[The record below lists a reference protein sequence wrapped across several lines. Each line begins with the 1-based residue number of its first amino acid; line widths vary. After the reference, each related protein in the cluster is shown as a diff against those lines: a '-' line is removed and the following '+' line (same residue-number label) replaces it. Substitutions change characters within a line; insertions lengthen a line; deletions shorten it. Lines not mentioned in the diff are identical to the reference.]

1 MLEQFNRLDHLLQ
14 TETGVNKNCQIRV
27 FLTLR
32 KTLFLWNVKM
42 KKKPSLTFAV
52 VGAGM
57 VGTAIGFL
65 LQKSGHDV
73 AAVADLS
80 AAHLKRAASYI
91 RAPGFHHPARA
102 AAHADC
108 ILITTP
114 DGRIASAC
122 AQIVS
127 GSDVKGKK
135 VFHMSG
141 AGGLDLLA
149 TAARAGALTA
159 SIHPLQ
165 SFSSID
171 GAIASIPG
179 SYFGVTAAAGAKK
192 MAAGIVRDLQG
203 IPIPVSAG
211 QKPLYHA
218 AACIASNYLVSL
230 LSVVESIYKSIGFSE
245 QDARRAYLPLVY
257 GSLKNIENQGCP
269 NALTG
274 PIARGDSG
282 TVQKHIDALA
292 RHLPD
297 FASIYAHM
305 GAIAVKLAR
314 EKGTLSAAQAKEIL
328 RMLKGE

>member
-1 MLEQFNRLDHLLQ
+1 MGRNM
-14 TETGVNKNCQIRV
+14 K
-27 FLTLR
+27 R
-32 KTLFLWNVKM
+32 KT
-42 KKKPSLTFAV
+42 PSLTFAV

-65 LQKSGHDV
+65 LQKSGNSIT
-73 AAVADLS
+73 AVADLS
-80 AAHLKRAASYI
+80 QAHLKRASSYI
-91 RAPGFHHPARA
+91 RSPGFRHPSEAAARA
-102 AAHADC
+102 DC
-108 ILITTP
+108 VLITTP
-114 DGRIASAC
+114 DDRILSAC
-122 AQIVS
+122 GEIAA
-127 GSDVKGKK
+127 GSNVKGKK

-149 TAARAGALTA
+149 PAARAGALTA

-179 SYFGVTAAAGAKK
+179 SYFGVTADTGVKKLAAD
-192 MAAGIVRDLQG
+192 IVRDLQG
-203 IPIPVSAG
+203 VPIPISAE

-230 LSVVESIYKSIGFSE
+230 MSVVESIYLSIGFSE
-245 QDARRAYLPLVY
+245 KDARRAYLPLVY

-282 TVQKHIDALA
+282 TIQKHIDAMA

-297 FASIYAHM
+297 FASMYAHM
-305 GAIAVKLAR
+305 GSIAVKLAR

-328 RMLKGE
+328 GMLKGAKS

>member
-1 MLEQFNRLDHLLQ
+1 
-14 TETGVNKNCQIRV
+14 
-27 FLTLR
+27 
-32 KTLFLWNVKM
+32 M
-42 KKKPSLTFAV
+42 KKKYPLQFAV
-52 VGAGM
+52 IGTGM

-65 LQKSGHDV
+65 LKKAGHNIT
-73 AAVADLS
+73 AVADAS
-80 AAHLKRAASYI
+80 AAHLKRAKAYI
-91 RAPGFHHPARA
+91 GAPAFSDPARA
-102 AAHADC
+102 AGEAGC

-114 DGRIASAC
+114 DDRIGSVC
-122 AQIVS
+122 AVIAEKS
-127 GSDVKGKK
+127 PLTGKK

-149 TAARAGALTA
+149 PAARAGALTA

-171 GAIASIPG
+171 GTIASIPG
-179 SYFGVTAAAGAKK
+179 SYFGVTASAGAKRL
-192 MAAGIVRDLQG
+192 AADIVRDLKG
-203 IPIPVSAG
+203 IPIPIAAE

-230 LSVVESIYKSIGFSE
+230 LSVVESIYQSIGFSE
-245 QDARRAYLPLVY
+245 KDARRAYLPLVY

-282 TVQKHIDALA
+282 TIQKHIDAMA

-297 FASIYAHM
+297 FASMYAHM
-305 GAIAVKLAR
+305 GVIAVKLAR
-314 EKGTLSAAQAKEIL
+314 EKGTLGAGQAKTIMGL
-328 RMLKGE
+328 LKGENS

>member
-1 MLEQFNRLDHLLQ
+1 
-14 TETGVNKNCQIRV
+14 
-27 FLTLR
+27 
-32 KTLFLWNVKM
+32 M
-42 KKKPSLTFAV
+42 KKKKHSLTFAV

-65 LQKSGHDV
+65 LEKAGHNV
-73 AAVADLS
+73 AAIADLS
-80 AAHLKRAASYI
+80 AAHLKRATSYL
-91 RAPGFHHPARA
+91 RVPGFHHPAQA
-102 AAHADC
+102 AARADC

-114 DGRIASAC
+114 DDRIASVCGEIA
-122 AQIVS
+122 AAPGIQ
-127 GSDVKGKK
+127 GKK

-149 TAARAGALTA
+149 AAARAGALTA

-179 SYFGVTAAAGAKK
+179 SYFGVTADAGLERLAAD
-192 MAAGIVRDLQG
+192 IVRDLRG
-203 IPIPVSAG
+203 IPIPISAQ

-230 LSVVESIYKSIGFSE
+230 MSVVESIYLSIGFSE
-245 QDARRAYLPLVY
+245 KDARRAYLPLVY

-282 TVQKHIDALA
+282 TIQKHIDAMA

-297 FASIYAHM
+297 FASMYAHM

-328 RMLKGE
+328 GMLKGAKS

>member
-1 MLEQFNRLDHLLQ
+1 MGRE
-14 TETGVNKNCQIRV
+14 
-27 FLTLR
+27 
-32 KTLFLWNVKM
+32 M
-42 KKKPSLTFAV
+42 KKKKHSLTFAV

-65 LQKSGHDV
+65 LEKAGHNV
-73 AAVADLS
+73 AAIADLS
-80 AAHLKRAASYI
+80 AAHLKRATSYL
-91 RAPGFHHPARA
+91 RVPGFHHPAQA
-102 AAHADC
+102 AARADC

-114 DGRIASAC
+114 DDRIASVCGEIA
-122 AQIVS
+122 AAPGIQ
-127 GSDVKGKK
+127 GKK

-149 TAARAGALTA
+149 AAARAGALTA

-179 SYFGVTAAAGAKK
+179 SYFGVTADAGVKRLAAD
-192 MAAGIVRDLQG
+192 IVRDLRG
-203 IPIPVSAG
+203 IPIPISAQ

-230 LSVVESIYKSIGFSE
+230 MSVVESIYLSIGFSE
-245 QDARRAYLPLVY
+245 KDARRAYLPLVY

-282 TVQKHIDALA
+282 TIQKHIDAMA

-297 FASIYAHM
+297 FASMYAHM

-328 RMLKGE
+328 GMLKGAKS

>member
-1 MLEQFNRLDHLLQ
+1 
-14 TETGVNKNCQIRV
+14 
-27 FLTLR
+27 
-32 KTLFLWNVKM
+32 M
-42 KKKPSLTFAV
+42 KKKKHSLTFAV

-65 LQKSGHDV
+65 LEKAGHNV
-73 AAVADLS
+73 AAIADLS
-80 AAHLKRAASYI
+80 AAHLKRATSYL
-91 RAPGFHHPARA
+91 RVPGFHHPAQA
-102 AAHADC
+102 AARADC

-114 DGRIASAC
+114 DDRIASVCGEIA
-122 AQIVS
+122 AAPGIQ
-127 GSDVKGKK
+127 GKK

-149 TAARAGALTA
+149 AAARAGALTA

-179 SYFGVTAAAGAKK
+179 SYFGVTADAGVKRLAAD
-192 MAAGIVRDLQG
+192 IVRDLRG
-203 IPIPVSAG
+203 IPIPISAQ

-230 LSVVESIYKSIGFSE
+230 MSVVESIYLSIGFSE
-245 QDARRAYLPLVY
+245 KDARRAYLPLVY

-282 TVQKHIDALA
+282 TVQKHIDAMA

-297 FASIYAHM
+297 FASMYAHM

-328 RMLKGE
+328 EMLKGAKS

>member
-1 MLEQFNRLDHLLQ
+1 MQ
-14 TETGVNKNCQIRV
+14 TETGVTTKLSNTGLPYAAEDP
-27 FLTLR
+27 F
-32 KTLFLWNVKM
+32 FMDVKM
-42 KKKPSLTFAV
+42 KKKSSLTFAV
-52 VGAGM
+52 VGTGM

-65 LQKSGHDV
+65 LQKSGHNV

-91 RAPGFHHPARA
+91 RAPGFHHPAQA
-102 AAHADC
+102 AKLADC

-114 DGRIASAC
+114 DGRIAAAC

-149 TAARAGALTA
+149 PAARAGALTA

-171 GAIASIPG
+171 GAVSSIPG
-179 SYFGVTAAAGAKK
+179 SYFGVTAAAGAKRL
-192 MAAGIVRDLQG
+192 AADIVRDLQG
-203 IPIPVSAG
+203 IPIPVSAA

-230 LSVVESIYKSIGFSE
+230 LSVVEAVYRSIGFSE
-245 QDARRAYLPLVY
+245 KDARRAYLPLVY

-274 PIARGDSG
+274 PIARGDSE
-282 TVQKHIDALA
+282 TIQKHIDAMA

-297 FASIYAHM
+297 FASMYAHL

-328 RMLKGE
+328 GMLKGAKHEHAD